1 MLSGYVKL
9 IDFATLDNNTHETRI
24 FLQVTNFD
32 KKNQQL
38 IPVKF
43 SNNLAALAY
52 YEINRNDYL
61 YIVGELFYYKENNI
75 NKVYVLGSYYEFKD
89 NPFKT
94 ENKQTTLAKFKA
106 DYSPDKMNKLIELA
120 TKKKQEK
127 ASSSDYLAKA
137 NKKREDLFK

>member
-89 NPFKT
+89 NT
-94 ENKQTTLAKFKA
+94 MLWKQK
-106 DYSPDKMNKLIELA
+106 N
-120 TKKKQEK
+120 
-127 ASSSDYLAKA
+127 
-137 NKKREDLFK
+137 